1 MNPDLARALA
11 MLGFAVRALAVSA
24 LRLVEVVAGLLA
36 RLIARGHAR

>member
-11 MLGFAVRALAVSA
+11 MFCVAVRALVVSA